1 MMKKHCKTNQG
12 ERGSILM
19 EYAMLVFLAA
29 IPVYLVWNGCSV
41 PIDWG
46 GGGTKIEY
54 KGIYDFATG
63 QYKGYGKDMQK
74 FFEMVQDGLA
84 LPIP

>member
-1 MMKKHCKTNQG
+1 MRKVKSRQNDH
-12 ERGSILM
+12 GSILM
-19 EYAMLVFLAA
+19 EYVMLVFFAA

-41 PIDWG
+41 PLDWS
-46 GGGTKIEY
+46 GTGKKIEY

-63 QYKGYGKDMQK
+63 QYKGYGKEMQK
-74 FFEMVQDGLA
+74 FFEMVQSGIA

>member
-1 MMKKHCKTNQG
+1 MKKPLEQSKG
-12 ERGSILM
+12 EGGSILM
-19 EYAMLVFLAA
+19 EYALLVFLAA

-41 PIDWG
+41 PLDWG
-46 GGGTKIEY
+46 GGNAKIEY
-54 KGIYDFATG
+54 KGIYDFAKG

-74 FFEMVQDGLA
+74 FFEMVQDGIA